1 MSADARR
8 RRFKELVADRRSPCP
23 VLVLGD
29 LPKSSIAEMAEAGAD
44 VIVYYSS
51 LSPQPPM
58 ASVARSPVSRRAATF
73 DCSARSW
80 RAATHRGLPTGVR
93 RLHRARA
100 PVPPPQD

>member
-23 VLVLGD
+23 VLVPGD
-29 LPKSSIAEMAEAGAD
+29 LPKSSIAEMAEAGGD

-51 LSPQPPM
+51 LSAQPPM
-58 ASVARSPVSRRAATF
+58 ASVARSPVSRRPATF

-80 RAATHRGLPTGVR
+80 RAATPWTPDWGTTTTPSALRYT
-93 RLHRARA
+93 
-100 PVPPPQD
+100 PQG